1 MRTRSTFI
9 LSLLASAFWLTA
21 CVGADIDGG
30 EGGGTSKELLQV
42 EIPTGVIPLQIT
54 ESIDTKPN
62 KLKSALASAPTDSLA
77 PTTKAAQAVTDTAAL
92 SAPSASSASPATR
105 ADDPVVY
112 TRAIVLQYDA
122 VNGTLL
128 NAGNTNIDGYTIGS
142 SISTLLQESANCN
155 IYVLAVNETSTSG
168 ADTQFKTE
176 TAFKEATYAL
186 YTKFPTPTDA
196 DIPLLGSLK
205 GIRINRMETGGVE
218 KGMISTSDGNSV
230 KAELRRIAAK
240 LVVNFTY
247 EAKGFKTGTNVT
259 IADYPT
265 YFTLVEGEGNF
276 PDPATPNFTNKEF
289 KIQDTDGDTNN
300 GTTSFTLYVPDNRR
314 GEVVDVI
321 RPTQKTVDYAP
332 AKSTYLTFTATQK
345 TNAKHQ
351 LTYRF
356 YFGGNTTNDFN
367 IKRNSVYTLNSAI
380 SQTAESDPRVSEGG
394 LMPIVKVDPQVT
406 NVSDTKATLKFK
418 VTRYDATVS
427 AVKVRLRASTT
438 SSFTD
443 YSVTPIIDQPVAEY
457 TYNAA
462 ALSPNTVYYYSAS
475 ITATVGGTFNT
486 LIYGD
491 TLSFSTNTAGMPVFT
506 KEVALVSATNGLS
519 ASATG
524 NAVTG
529 TGITAKGIVYST
541 NPDFNHLKE
550 GTRQTANNGTTDASF
565 GVTLSGLA
573 LGTTYYYRYYAINA
587 QGVTYSSSTLSF
599 RTNDTP
605 AVPINGN
612 LESTV
617 VNTLTFSATL
627 PPKKNEADTDP
638 TAAGIRCWIQDNKP
652 TDPTDPKSAY
662 TLSFT
667 NPSIPEAKTYA
678 WNISTTST
686 YVNKKFWYVFYSTN
700 AAGTV
705 CTEPVDFQSSA
716 LLTTSASAT
725 TIGPQEVPDAIT
737 FTTNRAVKATVDGT
751 VITVGTGDGTTSV
764 KVNMLAN
771 TTSGYTTT
779 RTSDVILTTEN
790 ELPIRSSTT
799 KITQYGVRYPTS
811 FSNVT
816 GVTKDGKSA
825 TSVPVLSNIPWQASS
840 DQQWCTIENGEQTG
854 TNSSPGS
861 TLYFKYTVAKN
872 EDEAREAT
880 ITVKGVG
887 AFEKD
892 YTRTFKVSQKGA
904 GSSTTLT
911 PQDPT
916 ENAGQD
922 VNFGPPAS

>member
-21 CVGADIDGG
+21 CVGADIDSGG

-122 VNGTLL
+122 VNGLLL
-128 NAGNTNIDGYTIGS
+128 NASNTNIDGYTIGS

-168 ADTQFKTE
+168 SDTQFKTE
-176 TAFKEATYAL
+176 AAFKAATYAL
-186 YTKFPTPTDA
+186 YTKFSNPTDA

-205 GIRINRMETGGVE
+205 SIRINRMETGGVE

-247 EAKGFKTGTNVT
+247 EAKGFQTGSNVT

-265 YFTLVEGEGNF
+265 NFTLVEGEGNF
-276 PDPATPNFTNKEF
+276 PDPTASFTSKPF
-289 KIQDTDGDTNN
+289 PIQDTDGDVDN

-314 GEVVDVI
+314 GEVADVI
-321 RPTQKTVDYAP
+321 RPTQKTVDNAP
-332 AKSTYLTFTATQK
+332 AKSTYLTFTATEK
-345 TNAKHQ
+345 KNSKHQ
-351 LTYRF
+351 LIYRF

-394 LMPIVKVDPQVT
+394 LMPTIWVDPQVT

-418 VTRYDATVS
+418 VTRYDATITAVNLRHKVS
-427 AVKVRLRASTT
+427 TASTW
-438 SSFTD
+438 SSK
-443 YSVTPIIDQPVAEY
+443 SVTLIDQPVAEY
-457 TYNAA
+457 TCELTGLAA
-462 ALSPNTVYYYSAS
+462 NTVYNYSPS
-475 ITATVGGTFNT
+475 ITATVGGASTT
-486 LIYGD
+486 IYGD
-491 TLSFSTNTAGMPVFT
+491 TLSFSTNTAGMPIIT
-506 KEVALVSATNGLS
+506 KEVALVSAANGKS
-519 ASATG
+519 ATATG

-541 NPDFNHLKE
+541 DPDFNHLKE

-605 AVPINGN
+605 NAPTNGK

-638 TAAGIRCWIQDNKP
+638 TAAGIRYWIQANKP

-662 TLSFT
+662 TLAFT
-667 NPSIPEAKTYA
+667 NPAIPEAKTYA

-686 YVNKKFWYVFYSTN
+686 YIDKHFWYVFYSTN

-705 CTEPVDFQSSA
+705 CTEPVEFQSSA
-716 LLTTSASAT
+716 LLTTLASAT
-725 TIGPQEVPDAIT
+725 MIGPQEVSDAIT

-751 VITVGTGDGTTSV
+751 VITVGSGDGTTSV

-771 TTSGYTTT
+771 TTSGST
-779 RTSDVILTTEN
+779 RTSEVILTTEN

-811 FSNVT
+811 FSDVT

-825 TSVPVLSNIPWQASS
+825 TSVSVLSNIPWQASS

-854 TNSSPGS
+854 TNSSTGS

-880 ITVKGVG
+880 ITVKGIG

>member
-21 CVGADIDGG
+21 CVGADIDSGG

-42 EIPTGVIPLQIT
+42 EISTGVIPLQIT

-168 ADTQFKTE
+168 TDTQFKTE
-176 TAFKEATYAL
+176 TAFKAATYAL

-240 LVVNFTY
+240 LVVDFTY

-265 YFTLVEGEGNF
+265 NFTLVEGEGNF
-276 PDPATPNFTNKEF
+276 PDPKTASFTSKAF
-289 KIQDTDGDTNN
+289 TIQDTDGDGANN
-300 GTTSFTLYVPDNRR
+300 GTTSFILYVPDNRR
-314 GEVVDVI
+314 GEVADVI
-321 RPTQKTVDYAP
+321 RPTQKTVDNAP
-332 AKSTYLTFTATQK
+332 AKSTYLTFTATEK
-345 TNAKHQ
+345 TNSKHQ
-351 LTYRF
+351 LIYRF

-406 NVSDTKATLKFK
+406 NVSENAATLKFK
-418 VTRYDATVS
+418 VTKYDATVS
-427 AVKVRLRASTT
+427 AVKVRLRPSTT
-438 SSFTD
+438 STFTD
-443 YSVTPIIDQPVAEY
+443 YSITPIIDQPVAEY
-457 TYNAA
+457 TYNATN
-462 ALSPNTVYYYSAS
+462 LSPNTVYYYSAS
-475 ITATVGGTFNT
+475 ITATVGGVSTT
-486 LIYGD
+486 IYGD

-506 KEVALVSATNGLS
+506 KEIALVSAPTGLS
-519 ASATG
+519 ATASG

-529 TGITAKGIVYST
+529 TGITEKGVVYST
-541 NPDFNHLKE
+541 VENFNHLKE
-550 GTRQTANNGTTDASF
+550 GTRIKHSSGTDASF
-565 GVTLSGLA
+565 SVTLSNLT

-587 QGVTYSSSTLSF
+587 QGVTYSSTTLSF
-599 RTNDTP
+599 RTNNTP
-605 AVPINGN
+605 EVPTDGK

-627 PPKKNEADTDP
+627 PPKKNEADSDP
-638 TAAGIRCWIQDNKP
+638 TAAGIRYWIQADK
-652 TDPTDPKSAY
+652 PTDPKSGGY

-667 NPSIPEAKTYA
+667 NPAIPEAKTYA

-705 CTEPVDFQSSA
+705 CTEPLDFQSSA

-725 TIGPQEVPDAIT
+725 TIGPQEVSDAIT

-751 VITVGTGDGTTSV
+751 VITVGSGDGTASV
-764 KVNMLAN
+764 KVNMQAN
-771 TTSGYTTT
+771 TTSGYTTS
-779 RTSDVILTTEN
+779 RTSEVILTTEN

-840 DQQWCTIENGEQTG
+840 DQEWCTIANGEQTG
-854 TNSSPGS
+854 TNSSAGS
-861 TLYFKYTVAKN
+861 NLSFTYTVAKN

-887 AFEKD
+887 AFEND

>member
-176 TAFKEATYAL
+176 TAFNAATYAL

-240 LVVNFTY
+240 LVVSFTY
-247 EAKGFKTGTNVT
+247 EAAGFKTGTNVT

-265 YFTLVEGEGNF
+265 NFTLVEGEGNF

-289 KIQDTDGDTNN
+289 KIQDTDGDANN
-300 GTTSFTLYVPDNRR
+300 GTTSFILYVPDNRR
-314 GEVVDVI
+314 GEVVEVI
-321 RPTQKTVDYAP
+321 RPTQKTVDNAP
-332 AKSTYLTFTATQK
+332 AKSTYLTFTATEK
-345 TNAKHQ
+345 MNPKHQ
-351 LTYRF
+351 LIYRF

-406 NVSDTKATLKFK
+406 NVSENAATLKFK

-475 ITATVGGTFNT
+475 ITATVGGTSNT

-506 KEVALVSATNGLS
+506 KEVALVSAANGLS
-519 ASATG
+519 AAATG

-529 TGITAKGIVYST
+529 TGITEKGVVYST
-541 NPDFNHLKE
+541 VEGFNHLKE
-550 GTRQTANNGTTDASF
+550 GFRIKSNSGTDASF
-565 GVTLSGLA
+565 GVTLSNLA

-587 QGVTYSSSTLSF
+587 QGVTYSSTTLSF

-617 VNTLTFSATL
+617 ANIVTFSATL
-627 PPKKNEADTDP
+627 PPKKNEADGDL
-638 TAAGIRCWIQDNKP
+638 TAAGIRFWISTRP
-652 TDPTDPKSAY
+652 TDLTNAGTELPFSDFA
-662 TLSFT
+662 TLG
-667 NPSIPEAKTYA
+667 AKTYN
-678 WNISTTST
+678 WDIPQLNT
-686 YVNKKFWYVFYSTN
+686 YYGKVIWYAFYSRN
-700 AAGTV
+700 KAGTV
-705 CTEPVDFQSSA
+705 YTDLKSFTCSA
-716 LLTTSASAT
+716 AFSVSRSPAS
-725 TIGPQEVPDAIT
+725 IGPQEVSDAIVCSLT
-737 FTTNRAVKATVDGT
+737 RSANATVNEDSQKF
-751 VITVGTGDGTTSV
+751 VTVGTISDKTV
-764 KVNMLAN
+764 KLNMLAN
-771 TTSGYTTT
+771 TTSGIN
-779 RTSDVILTTEN
+779 TSRQAAVTFTTEN
-790 ELPIRSSTT
+790 ELPIRSATAT
-799 KITQYGVRYPTS
+799 ITQYGVAFPANFTDK
-811 FSNVT
+811 T
-816 GVTKDGKSA
+816 GITKDGQSNISL
-825 TSVPVLSNIPWQASS
+825 TVVSNIPWEVASN
-840 DQQWCTIENGEQTG
+840 QTWCTVQAPATTPSN
-854 TNSSPGS
+854 TNTTSNINFSYS
-861 TLYFKYTVAKN
+861 VEKN
-872 EDEAREAT
+872 DDEAREAT

-892 YTRTFKVSQKGA
+892 YTKTFKVSQKGA

-911 PQDPT
+911 PLDPT

>member
-21 CVGADIDGG
+21 CVGADIDSGG

-62 KLKSALASAPTDSLA
+62 KLKSALASAPTDSPA

-247 EAKGFKTGTNVT
+247 EAVGFKTGTNVT

-265 YFTLVEGEGNF
+265 NFTLVEGEGNF
-276 PDPATPNFTNKEF
+276 PDPKTASFTSRAF
-289 KIQDTDGDTNN
+289 TIQDTDGDGANN
-300 GTTSFTLYVPDNRR
+300 GTTSFILYVPDNRR
-314 GEVVDVI
+314 GEVADVI
-321 RPTQKTVDYAP
+321 RPTQKTVDNAP
-332 AKSTYLTFTATQK
+332 AKSTYLTFTATEK
-345 TNAKHQ
+345 TNSKHQ
-351 LTYRF
+351 LIYRF

-394 LMPIVKVDPQVT
+394 LMPIVKVDPQVK
-406 NVSDTKATLKFK
+406 NVSENAATLKFK
-418 VTRYDATVS
+418 VTKYDATVS

-475 ITATVGGTFNT
+475 ITATVGGTST
-486 LIYGD
+486 TIYGD
-491 TLSFSTNTAGMPVFT
+491 TLSFSTNTAGMPVLKT
-506 KEVALVSATNGLS
+506 VNPLVSAANGKS
-519 ASATG
+519 ATATG
-524 NAVTG
+524 NVVTG
-529 TGITAKGIVYST
+529 TGITEKGVVYST
-541 NPDFNHLKE
+541 VENFNHLKE
-550 GTRQTANNGTTDASF
+550 GTRIKYTGGTDANF
-565 GVTLSGLA
+565 TVTLSGLD

-605 AVPINGN
+605 AVPSECS
-612 LESTV
+612 LVSTK
-617 VNTLTFSATL
+617 VNTLTFSAMLSKKDEKDSDLTSAGLKYWTIQPANTSVSGYTL
-627 PPKKNEADTDP
+627 PFSDFSTLGQKERDWTDL
-638 TAAGIRCWIQDNKP
+638 TAQKQYW
-652 TDPTDPKSAY
+652 
-662 TLSFT
+662 
-667 NPSIPEAKTYA
+667 YA
-678 WNISTTST
+678 
-686 YVNKKFWYVFYSTN
+686 FYSTN
-700 AAGTV
+700 SAGTV
-705 CTEPVDFQSSA
+705 YTDIESFSTSAAFSVTSSSA
-716 LLTTSASAT
+716 S
-725 TIGPQEVPDAIT
+725 IGPQEVSDAIICT
-737 FTTNRAVKATVDGT
+737 LSRVANATVNEDSQEF
-751 VITVGTGDGTTSV
+751 VTVGTISDKTV
-764 KVNMLAN
+764 KLNMLAN
-771 TTSGYTTT
+771 TAFGNTTT
-779 RTSDVILTTEN
+779 RKATVTFTTEN
-790 ELPIRSSTT
+790 ELPIRSATVT
-799 KITQYGVRYPTS
+799 INQYGVAFPAT
-811 FSNVT
+811 FADKT
-816 GVTKDGKSA
+816 GITKDGQSI
-825 TSVPVLSNIPWQASS
+825 TVSVASNIPWQVESN
-840 DQQWCTIENGEQTG
+840 QNWCTVQSSTATPKN
-854 TNSSPGS
+854 TNTATSISF
-861 TLYFKYTVAKN
+861 TLTVAKN

-880 ITVKGVG
+880 ITVSGVG
-887 AFEKD
+887 AFNKD

-911 PQDPT
+911 PLDPT

>member
-105 ADDPVVY
+105 TDDPVVY

-122 VNGTLL
+122 VNGLLL
-128 NAGNTNIDGYTIGS
+128 NASNTNIDGYTIGS

-168 ADTQFKTE
+168 TATQFKTE
-176 TAFKEATYAL
+176 TEFKKATYAL
-186 YTKFPTPTDA
+186 YTKFSNPTDA

-240 LVVNFTY
+240 LVVDFTY
-247 EAKGFKTGTNVT
+247 EAKGFQTGNNVT

-265 YFTLVEGEGNF
+265 NFTLVEGEGNF
-276 PDPATPNFTNKEF
+276 PDPKTASFTSKAF
-289 KIQDTDGDTNN
+289 TIQDTDGDGANN
-300 GTTSFTLYVPDNRR
+300 GTTSFILYVPDNRR
-314 GEVVDVI
+314 GEVADVI
-321 RPTQKTVDYAP
+321 RPTQKTVDNAP
-332 AKSTYLTFTATQK
+332 AKSTYLTFTATEK
-345 TNAKHQ
+345 ANTKHQ

-394 LMPIVKVDPQVT
+394 LMPTIWVDPQVT

-418 VTRYDATVS
+418 VTRYDATITAVNLRHKVS
-427 AVKVRLRASTT
+427 TASTW
-438 SSFTD
+438 SSK
-443 YSVTPIIDQPVAEY
+443 SVTLIDQPVAEY
-457 TYNAA
+457 TCELTGLGA
-462 ALSPNTVYYYSAS
+462 NTVYNYSPS
-475 ITATVGGTFNT
+475 ITATVGGASTT
-486 LIYGD
+486 IYGD

-506 KEVALVSATNGLS
+506 KEVALVSAATGLS

-529 TGITAKGIVYST
+529 TGITEKGVVYST

-550 GTRQTANNGTTDASF
+550 GIRIKHSSGTDANF
-565 GVTLSGLA
+565 GVTLSTLT

-587 QGVTYSSSTLSF
+587 QGVTYSSTTLSF
-599 RTNDTP
+599 RTNNTP
-605 AVPINGN
+605 EVPTNGK

-638 TAAGIRCWIQDNKP
+638 IAAGIRYWIQANKP
-652 TDPTDPKSAY
+652 TDPKSGGY

-667 NPSIPEAKTYA
+667 NPAIPEAKTHA

-686 YVNKKFWYVFYSTN
+686 YVNKHFWYVFYSTN

-705 CTEPVDFQSSA
+705 CTEPVEFQSSPLLA
-716 LLTTSASAT
+716 LKSVSAT
-725 TIGPQEVPDAIT
+725 TIGPQEVSDAIT
-737 FTTNRAVKATVDGT
+737 FNTDRAVKATVDGT
-751 VITVGTGDGTTSV
+751 VITVGSGDGTTSV
-764 KVNMLAN
+764 KVNMRAN
-771 TTSGYTTT
+771 TTSGYTTS
-779 RTSDVILTTEN
+779 RTSEVILTTEN

-811 FSNVT
+811 FSDVT

-825 TSVPVLSNIPWQASS
+825 TSVSVLSNIPWQASS

-854 TNSSPGS
+854 TNSSTGS
-861 TLYFKYTVAKN
+861 TLSFKYTVAKN

-887 AFEKD
+887 AFEND

-911 PQDPT
+911 PKDPT